1 MAAAPL
7 LDRVTHLAE
16 QGGHAV
22 TGAARA
28 WAGALRQLGEVV
40 PDPETAVRASFD
52 VAAEVLKAQRDL
64 TLEVLRVV
72 RSGTGRRGPGRG
84 GTGR

>member
-1 MAAAPL
+1 MPTGPL
-7 LDRVTHLAE
+7 LGRVTRLAD

-40 PDPETAVRASFD
+40 PDPETAVRASYD
-52 VAAEVLKAQRDL
+52 VAAEVLRAQRDL

-72 RSGTGRRGPGRG
+72 RSGSGRRGAGRG
-84 GTGR
+84 GAGG